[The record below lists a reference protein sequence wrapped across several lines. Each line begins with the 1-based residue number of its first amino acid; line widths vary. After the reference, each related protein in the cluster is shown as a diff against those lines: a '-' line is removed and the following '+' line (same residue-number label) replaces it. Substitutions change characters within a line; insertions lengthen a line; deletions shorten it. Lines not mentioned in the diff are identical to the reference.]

1 MDPDDEVMVDLRWC
15 ARQRRQ
21 RRGAGGPD
29 IRCGARGLHTLRH
42 RFLFSSSSSPRFISC
57 SVVEDLS
64 LLFVAGG
71 ADELKMPP
79 LFLVLLI
86 AFASATTTAPLPT
99 ARALVDDAR
108 GYVYNGHLLKSKT
121 FLSPPF
127 SLRPGSVSNKWYMD
141 VAFPRGHL
149 ALKSFNGEGGQTLPR
164 ANSGVCKGSLG
175 QYFGLGSE
183 TRRTLTWVPDPYGI
197 EIGGGDAPEG
207 YEERWSLNVHAIDT
221 RGAADKPGCTECRC
235 DLYNVTVDERGR
247 RIAEGYAGGL
257 HCCYDQTRCRVE
269 DGFAAAGEPREL
281 FLRYTVMWVDWSDA
295 AVVPVRIYILD
306 VTDTALLDGKPEP
319 DCKVEYTV
327 EACSS
332 ENRAKNDCVDMK
344 VTKEALPR
352 GGDIV
357 FAVGHHTQDGRLL
370 CSSTPIYGD
379 GEEAGNEAGY
389 IVGMSTCYPEP
400 GTVRIRDGEA
410 LTVVSNYTGERRRTG
425 VMGHF
430 YLLVADDDE
439 QQQAAPNKQPP
450 SLCFSFPASWC
461 VPAWMFGNLR

>member
-1 MDPDDEVMVDLRWC
+1 
-15 ARQRRQ
+15 
-21 RRGAGGPD
+21 
-29 IRCGARGLHTLRH
+29 
-42 RFLFSSSSSPRFISC
+42 
-57 SVVEDLS
+57 
-64 LLFVAGG
+64 
-71 ADELKMPP
+71 MPP

-149 ALKSFNGEGGQTLPR
+149 ALKSFNGEVVDARGAPVPLHETYLHHWLVEPYYVARGGEGGQTLPR

-221 RGAADKPGCTECRC
+221 RGAVDKPGCTECRC
-235 DLYNVTVDERGR
+235 DLYNVTVDERGH

-269 DGFAAAGEPREL
+269 DGFAAGGEPREL

-319 DCKVEYTV
+319 GCKVEYTV

-357 FAVGHHTQDGRLL
+357 FAVGHQHSGGIGTSLHGQDGRLL

-450 SLCFSFPASWC
+450 SLCFSFPTSWC
-461 VPAWMFGNLR
+461 VPAWMMGNLQ

>member
-1 MDPDDEVMVDLRWC
+1 MNGERSAL
-15 ARQRRQ
+15 
-21 RRGAGGPD
+21 
-29 IRCGARGLHTLRH
+29 CGMQ
-42 RFLFSSSSSPRFISC
+42 
-57 SVVEDLS
+57 VV
-64 LLFVAGG
+64 VTTC
-71 ADELKMPP
+71 KMSP

-86 AFASATTTAPLPT
+86 TIASATNAAPLPT
-99 ARALVDDAR
+99 ARTLVDDAR
-108 GYVYNGHLLKSKT
+108 GNGYNYNGQLLKSRT

-149 ALKSFNGEGGQTLPR
+149 ALKSFNGEVVDARGAPVPLHETYLHHWLVVPYYAAARGGEGGGETTLPR

-183 TRRTLTWVPDPYGI
+183 TRRTATWVPDPYGI
-197 EIGGGDAPEG
+197 EIGGGGAPEG

-235 DLYNVTVDERGR
+235 DLYNVTVDESGR
-247 RIAEGYAGGL
+247 RIADGYGGGL
-257 HCCYDQTRCRVE
+257 HCCYDQTR
-269 DGFAAAGEPREL
+269 EPREL

-306 VTDTALLDGKPEP
+306 VTDTALLDGKPDP

-327 EACSS
+327 EECSS

-344 VTKEALPR
+344 VTKEVLPR

-357 FAVGHHTQDGRLL
+357 FAVGHQHSGGIGTSLHGQDGRLL

-389 IVGMSTCYPEP
+389 IVGMPTCYPEP
-400 GTVRIRDGEA
+400 GAVRVRDGEA
-410 LTVVSNYTGERRRTG
+410 LTVVSIYTGERRRTG

-439 QQQAAPNKQPP
+439 QQQQQQPAATNKQPSP
-450 SLCFSFPASWC
+450 LCFSFPVSWC
-461 VPAWMFGNLR
+461 VPAWMLGNLQ